1 MREAG
6 APVAIGRYDEPRRI
20 YTAGQFDVDSDELP
34 ERRTVH
40 LGIDLFMEAG
50 TSVCAPID
58 GKVHSVALNDA
69 DLDYGPTVIL
79 EHRAGPDGP
88 GFYTLYGHLGQDLPE
103 GLKPGRPVG
112 AGEKVGTIGPYP
124 VNGGWPPH
132 LHFQLICDMLDATGN
147 FPGVAAPAQREIWR
161 SLCPDPSRLL
171 GIPPGRGTMDERPLE
186 KILAA
191 RQRHLGPSVSLSYDE
206 PIEIVRGHRQFLYDA
221 VGHAYLDGVNNVCH
235 VGHCHPRVVA
245 AGQRQMAV
253 LNTNTRYLY
262 GTLATYVERLLE
274 TLPDPLQVCYL
285 VCSGSEA
292 NELALRLARTHTAR
306 NGIVTVDGAYHG
318 NTQALVDV
326 SPYKSDG
333 PGGAGL
339 PEHVCKVP
347 MPDTYRG
354 PHRGFNP
361 TSGLRYAEY
370 LDRAI
375 AQLEDRGH
383 GLAAFICESL
393 LGCGGQ
399 IVLPPAFLREAWGRV
414 RKAGGLCIADE
425 VQVGF
430 GRVGTHFWGFETQ
443 DVVPDIV
450 TLGKPIGNGHP
461 LAAVVT
467 TREIADSFDNGMEYF
482 NTFGGNPVSCA
493 IGLAVLDV
501 IRDEQLQGHALEV
514 GERLAGALR
523 ELMPRHPLIGDVR
536 GVGLFLGIELVL
548 DRETL
553 EPAPRQA
560 AYVVER
566 LKDHGILLSTDG
578 PLHNVLKIK
587 PPLPFDESD
596 ADRLVETL
604 DKVLA
609 ETPLSVI

>member
-1 MREAG
+1 M
-6 APVAIGRYDEPRRI
+6 
-20 YTAGQFDVDSDELP
+20 
-34 ERRTVH
+34 H
-40 LGIDLFMEAG
+40 
-50 TSVCAPID
+50 
-58 GKVHSVALNDA
+58 
-69 DLDYGPTVIL
+69 
-79 EHRAGPDGP
+79 
-88 GFYTLYGHLGQDLPE
+88 
-103 GLKPGRPVG
+103 
-112 AGEKVGTIGPYP
+112 
-124 VNGGWPPH
+124 
-132 LHFQLICDMLDATGN
+132 
-147 FPGVAAPAQREIWR
+147 
-161 SLCPDPSRLL
+161 
-171 GIPPGRGTMDERPLE
+171 ERPADE
-186 KILAA
+186 ILAV
-191 RQRHLGPSVSLSYDE
+191 RERHLGPSLGLSYHE
-206 PIEIVRGHRQFLYDA
+206 PLKIVRGHMQFLYDD

-253 LNTNTRYLY
+253 LNTNTRYLH

-274 TLPDPLQVCYL
+274 TLPEPLRVCYL

-306 NGIVTVDGAYHG
+306 SGVVTVDGAYHG
-318 NTQALVDV
+318 NTQGLIDV

-333 PGGAGL
+333 SGGTGL
-339 PEHVCKVP
+339 PAHVCKVP
-347 MPDTYRG
+347 MPDPYRG
-354 PHRGFNP
+354 PHRGMSAA
-361 TSGLRYAEY
+361 SGRRYAAY
-370 LDRAI
+370 LDEAI
-375 AQLEDRGH
+375 AQLGDRGY

-399 IVLPPAFLREAWGRV
+399 IVLPPGFLREAWRRV
-414 RKAGGLCIADE
+414 RGAGGVCIADE

-467 TREIADSFDNGMEYF
+467 TREIAESFDNGMEYF

-501 IRDEQLQGHALEV
+501 IRDERLQRHASEV
-514 GERLAGALR
+514 GERLAGGLR
-523 ELMPRHPLIGDVR
+523 ELMRRHPLIGDVR
-536 GVGLFLGIELVL
+536 GVGLFLGVELVL

-560 AYVVER
+560 TYVVER

-587 PPLPFDESD
+587 PPLAFDGAD
-596 ADRLVETL
+596 ADRLTETL
-604 DKVLA
+604 DKVFA
-609 ETPLSVI
+609 ETPLSVT